1 MLSPNAL
8 SQQVIQELKNGT
20 IQKEAAV
27 NLLRKINDPDDIA
40 IIGMGCYMSDKEN
53 PEQIWDVIANRHTT
67 IDRCPRD
74 RMNLIR
80 GALYAPPTIYGD
92 ERNYCKG
99 SFFRHLDS
107 FDNRFFEIDD
117 DSAEYLPPNARITF
131 KAVYRALEDAGYLG
145 ERLRENRT
153 PIFVGNDFSK
163 DAIFSYSSLCMKRS
177 NFYMTP
183 VENQLNYPA
192 ALATRVSNYFNLHGP
207 TYSMDCSCPAG
218 GVALYNACNA
228 IRNNEC
234 ATAVA
239 IGVYTDLSPVKLYNQ
254 GTDFITN
261 DDGMIPRLYDREPAG
276 VYNGEGGSAVVLKRL
291 SRALADGDRIHGV
304 IGGTAFWDNGREG
317 TFARGSALIHRKSAE
332 KAIKESQINAEDIQ
346 LFLSEG
352 VVSALETAIEL
363 SGVSGALRQFTQK
376 RQFCAISNFSNLG
389 YLHSCIGITSLI
401 VATMSMKKKQL
412 PPMYH
417 FITPQDSYVF
427 SRSPF
432 YINDVLRPWKEPKGG
447 QRCSLVHTYGYGGTS
462 IFFVAKEAPQTSHD
476 GDIPQREEELFVLTA
491 KSPWSMKEYIKRY
504 IDYLEKNPNVNLRT
518 VCGNLGSRRLLFKE
532 QRLAVVAYSVT
543 DLKEKLKHFLQTGRT
558 SLDVQFAERPINWN
572 AVGAKTNYLPVEGKS
587 LTEIAKAFASGK
599 DFELSKLYAD
609 GTVAG
614 LDLPVYPFEERKAW
628 CYKDPK
634 HRKEQLAR
642 ISHEAGI

>member
-1 MLSPNAL
+1 MLSSNAL
-8 SQQVIQELKNGT
+8 SQLVIQELKNGQM
-20 IQKEAAV
+20 QKEAAI
-27 NLLRKINDPDDIA
+27 NLLKKINDPDDIA
-40 IIGMGCYMSDKEN
+40 IIGMGCYMADKES
-53 PEQIWDVIANRHTT
+53 PEEIWDVIAGRHTT
-67 IDRCPRD
+67 IDRCPRERLD
-74 RMNLIR
+74 LIK
-80 GALYAPPTIYGD
+80 GTLYAPPTVYGD

-99 SFFRHLDS
+99 SFFRHLDA

-117 DSAEYLPPNARITF
+117 DQAEYLPPNARITF

-163 DAIFSYSSLCMKRS
+163 DAIFSYTSLCLKRS

-192 ALATRVSNYFNLHGP
+192 ALATRISNYFNLHGP
-207 TYSMDCSCPAG
+207 TYSMDCSCPAS

-228 IRNNEC
+228 IRSNEC

-239 IGVYTDLSPVKLYNQ
+239 VGVYTDLSPIKLYNQ

-261 DDGMIPRLYDREPAG
+261 DDTMIPRLYDREPAG
-276 VYNGEGGSAVVLKRL
+276 VYNGEGGGALVLKRL

-304 IGGTAFWDNGREG
+304 IGGAAFWDNGREG

-363 SGVSGALRQFTQK
+363 SGVSGALRQFTDK
-376 RQFCAISNFSNLG
+376 RQFCAISNFTNLG
-389 YLHSCIGITSLI
+389 YLHSCIGVTSMM
-401 VATMSMKKKQL
+401 VATMAMKKKQL
-412 PPMYH
+412 PPLYH
-417 FITPQDSYVF
+417 FVTPQDAFVF

-432 YINDVLRPWKEPKGG
+432 YINDMLRPWKEPKSG
-447 QRCSLVHTYGYGGTS
+447 QRCSLVSTYGYGGTS
-462 IFFVAKEAPQTSHD
+462 IFFVAKEAPKQAQEAL
-476 GDIPQREEELFVLTA
+476 PQREEELFVLSA
-491 KSPWSMKEYIKRY
+491 KSAWSMKEYIKRY
-504 IDYLEKNPNVNLRT
+504 IAFFDENPDANLRS

-532 QRLAVVAYSVT
+532 QRLAVVAYSVS
-543 DLKEKLKHFLQTGRT
+543 DLKEKLKHFLSTGRT
-558 SLDVQFAERPINWN
+558 SDDVQFGERPINWN
-572 AVGAKTNYLPVEGKS
+572 SVGEKTNYLRVEGKS
-587 LTEIAKAFASGK
+587 LTELAKAFAAGK

-609 GTVAG
+609 GIVPG
-614 LDLPVYPFEERKAW
+614 IELPIYPFEERKSW
-628 CYKDPK
+628 CYKNRK

>member
-1 MLSPNAL
+1 MLSSNAL
-8 SQQVIQELKNGT
+8 SQLVVQELKKG
-20 IQKEAAV
+20 KMEKDAAV
-27 NLLRKINDPDDIA
+27 HLLKKINEPDDIA

-53 PEQIWDVIANRHTT
+53 PEQIWDVIAQRHTT

-74 RMNLIR
+74 RMDLIK
-80 GALYAPPTIYGD
+80 GALFAPPTIYGD

-117 DSAEYLPPNARITF
+117 DQAEYLPPNARITF

-163 DAIFSYSSLCMKRS
+163 DAIFSYSNLCLKRS
-177 NFYMTP
+177 NYYMTP

-239 IGVYTDLSPVKLYNQ
+239 IGVYTDLSPIKLYNQ

-276 VYNGEGGSAVVLKRL
+276 VYNGEGGSALVLKRL
-291 SRALADGDRIHGV
+291 SRAVADGDRIHGV
-304 IGGTAFWDNGREG
+304 ISGTAFWDNGREG
-317 TFARGSALIHRKSAE
+317 TFARGSALIHKKSAE
-332 KAIKESQINAEDIQ
+332 KAIKDSQINAEDIQ

-363 SGVSGALRQFTQK
+363 SGVSGALRQFTEK
-376 RQFCAISNFSNLG
+376 RQFCAISNFTNLG
-389 YLHSCIGITSLI
+389 YLHSCIGITSMI
-401 VATMSMKKKQL
+401 VATMAMKKKQL
-412 PPMYH
+412 PPIYH

-432 YINDVLRPWKEPKGG
+432 YINDILRPWKEPKSG

-462 IFFVAKEAPQTSHD
+462 LFFVAKEAPRQETEAL
-476 GDIPQREEELFVLTA
+476 PQREEEIFVLSA
-491 KSPWSMKEYIKRY
+491 KSAWSMREYIKRY
-504 IDYLEKNPNVNLRT
+504 VDFLEANPDVNLRT
-518 VCGNLGSRRLLFKE
+518 LCGNLGSRRLLFKE
-532 QRLAVVAYSVT
+532 QRLAVVVRSVE
-543 DLKEKLKHFLQTGRT
+543 DLKEKLKQFLLTGHGGDA
-558 SLDVQFAERPINWN
+558 LCFAERPINWG
-572 AVGAKTNYLPVEGKS
+572 AVGEKTHYLSVEGKT
-587 LTEIAKAFASGK
+587 LTELANAFVAGK

-609 GTVAG
+609 GV
-614 LDLPVYPFEERKAW
+614 LPAMELPPYPFEERRAW
-628 CYKDPK
+628 CHKNRK

>member
-1 MLSPNAL
+1 MLSSNAL
-8 SQQVIQELKNGT
+8 SQLVVQELKKGKME
-20 IQKEAAV
+20 KESAV
-27 NLLRKINDPDDIA
+27 HLLKKINEPDDIA
-40 IIGMGCYMSDKEN
+40 IIGMGCYMSDKET
-53 PEQIWDVIANRHTT
+53 PEQIWDVIAQRHTT

-74 RMNLIR
+74 RMDLIR
-80 GALYAPPTIYGD
+80 GALFAPPTIYGD

-117 DSAEYLPPNARITF
+117 DQAEYLPPNARITF

-163 DAIFSYSSLCMKRS
+163 DAIFSYTNLCMKRS
-177 NFYMTP
+177 NYYMTP

-261 DDGMIPRLYDREPAG
+261 DDAMIPRLYDREPAG
-276 VYNGEGGSAVVLKRL
+276 VYNGEGGSALVLKRL

-304 IGGTAFWDNGREG
+304 ISGTAFWDNGREG

-363 SGVSGALRQFTQK
+363 SGVAGALRQFTEK
-376 RQFCAISNFSNLG
+376 RQFCAISNFTNLG
-389 YLHSCIGITSLI
+389 YLHSCIGITSMI
-401 VATMSMKKKQL
+401 VATMAMKKKQL
-412 PPMYH
+412 PPIYH
-417 FITPQDSYVF
+417 FITPQDAYVF

-432 YINDVLRPWKEPKGG
+432 YINDILRPWKEPKSG
-447 QRCSLVHTYGYGGTS
+447 QRCSLVSTYGYGGTS
-462 IFFVAKEAPQTSHD
+462 LFFVAKEAPVQELQEL
-476 GDIPQREEELFVLTA
+476 PQREEELFVLSA
-491 KSPWSMKEYIKRY
+491 KSAWSMKEYIKRY
-504 IDYLEKNPNVNLRT
+504 VDFLEAHPDVNLRT
-518 VCGNLGSRRLLFKE
+518 LCGNLGSRRLLFKE
-532 QRLAVVAYSVT
+532 QRLAVVAHSVE
-543 DLKEKLKHFLQTGRT
+543 DLKEKLRRFLETGQTSDG
-558 SLDVQFAERPINWN
+558 LCFAERPINWN
-572 AVGAKTNYLPVEGKS
+572 AVGEKTHYLSVEGKT
-587 LTEIAKAFASGK
+587 LTELAKAFAAGK

-609 GTVAG
+609 GI
-614 LDLPVYPFEERKAW
+614 LPTMELPTYPFEERRAW
-628 CYKDPK
+628 CCKNRK